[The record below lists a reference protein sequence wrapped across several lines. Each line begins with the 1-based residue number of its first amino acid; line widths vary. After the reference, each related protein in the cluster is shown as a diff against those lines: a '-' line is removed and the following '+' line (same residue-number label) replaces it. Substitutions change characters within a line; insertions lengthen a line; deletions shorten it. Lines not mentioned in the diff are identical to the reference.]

1 MQPWVFR
8 CIEPLSDRRLAVA
21 FLVGISSGFP
31 WVLHGSVLTL
41 WMQAEGLSRSA
52 IGYIGVVASIYAF
65 NWIWAPLIDQLR
77 IPLLHRI
84 FGQYRSWI
92 LFCQGALVLLTW
104 LISSVNPVDSLLLV
118 GLYALGISAVS
129 ATQDIA
135 IDAYRVKL
143 FSRDEM
149 DEKIP
154 YASALAG
161 AGWQTGFTFLGG
173 TLALLLGG
181 EFFGF
186 SWPEVYRLLIVF
198 LLALM
203 LVVVFAPTP
212 REELQER
219 EPQQG
224 GAAGVARVA
233 AETVGAPQERTP
245 PQGGAAAVQGQ
256 PGPPLQWLRKTV
268 IEPFGEFFQRCGLP
282 LAVGILLF
290 LFSFRLGEA
299 MLGRMSL
306 VFYVELGFS
315 NDEIA
320 LYRNFLGGGATIVF
334 SLIGAFINTRFGI
347 VRGML
352 VGGIA
357 MAASNLLYAAMA
369 AVGPA
374 PWLFLVTLLID
385 NFTTAFATVCAI
397 SFISYFA
404 SRTYTGT
411 QFALMT
417 SISNF
422 GRTTLAAGSGAIVDA
437 LGGDWALFFIL
448 TAIMVT
454 PALLILLWLARQL
467 ESHQTSRTA

>member
-1 MQPWVFR
+1 MQPQGIHSSDRRWHFVKS
-8 CIEPLSDRRLAVA
+8 LSDRRLAVA

-52 IGYIGVVASIYAF
+52 IGYIGVVATIYSI
-65 NWIWAPLIDQLR
+65 NWVWAPLVDKFQ
-77 IPLLHRI
+77 IPLLHRM

-92 LFCQGALVLLTW
+92 LLCQALLILLMW
-104 LISSVNPVDSLLLV
+104 LISGANPADSLLLV
-118 GLYALGISAVS
+118 GLYALGISSIS
-129 ATQDIA
+129 ATQDVA

-143 FSRDEM
+143 FTRSEM

-181 EFFGF
+181 ETLGF
-186 SWPEVYRLLIVF
+186 SWPEVYRLLTLF
-198 LLALM
+198 MLALM
-203 LVVVFAPTP
+203 LIVVLSPPPADDDDSP
-212 REELQER
+212 RALTGATQA
-219 EPQQG
+219 
-224 GAAGVARVA
+224 GAA
-233 AETVGAPQERTP
+233 TSQY
-245 PQGGAAAVQGQ
+245 
-256 PGPPLQWLRKTV
+256 QWLRETL
-268 IEPFGEFFQRCGLP
+268 IDPFSEFFQRCGLQ
-282 LAVGILLF
+282 LAIGILLF

-320 LYRNFLGGGATIVF
+320 LYRNFLGGGMTIVF

-347 VRGML
+347 VRGMFA
-352 VGGIA
+352 GGIA
-357 MAASNLLYAAMA
+357 MAASNLLYAVMA
-369 AVGPA
+369 EIGPV
-374 PWLFLVTLLID
+374 PWLFVLTLLVD
-385 NFTTAFATVCAI
+385 NFTTAFATVCAV

-422 GRTTLAAGSGAIVDA
+422 GRTTLAAGSGAIVDG
-437 LGGDWALFFIL
+437 LGGNWALFFVL
-448 TAIMVT
+448 TTLMVI
-454 PALLILLWLARQL
+454 PALIILLWLSKLL
-467 ESHQTSRTA
+467 ESHRLRAK

>member
-1 MQPWVFR
+1 MQPRAVDFVKS
-8 CIEPLSDRRLAVA
+8 LSDRRLAVA
-21 FLVGISSGFP
+21 FLIGISSGFP

-52 IGYIGVVASIYAF
+52 IGYIGVVATIYAV
-65 NWIWAPLIDQLR
+65 NWVWAPLIDRFR
-77 IPLLHRI
+77 IPLLGRL

-92 LFCQGALVLLTW
+92 LLCQTLLILLMW
-104 LISSVNPVDSLLLV
+104 LISGANPADNLLLI
-118 GLYALGISAVS
+118 GIYALGISSVS
-129 ATQDIA
+129 ATQDVA

-143 FSRDEM
+143 FRRDEM

-181 EFFGF
+181 ETFGF
-186 SWPEVYRLLIVF
+186 SWPEVYRLLTLF
-198 LLALM
+198 MLALM
-203 LVVVFAPTP
+203 LVVVFSPP
-212 REELQER
+212 PVDDDER
-219 EPQQG
+219 P
-224 GAAGVARVA
+224 A
-233 AETVGAPQERTP
+233 AETD
-245 PQGGAAAVQGQ
+245 AAV
-256 PGPPLQWLRKTV
+256 PGVSNARCRWLRETL
-268 IEPFGEFFQRCGLP
+268 IDPFGEFFQRCGP
-282 LAVGILLF
+282 QLAVGILLF

-320 LYRNFLGGGATIVF
+320 FYRSFLGGAMTIVF

-352 VGGIA
+352 VGGVA
-357 MAASNLLYAAMA
+357 MASSNLLYAVMA
-369 AVGPA
+369 EAGPA
-374 PWLFLVTLLID
+374 PWLFMLTLLVD
-385 NFTTAFATVCAI
+385 NFTTAFAAVCAI

-422 GRTTLAAGSGAIVDA
+422 GRTTLAAGSGVIVDG
-437 LGGDWALFFIL
+437 LGGNWALFFVL
-448 TAIMVT
+448 TTLMVI
-454 PALLILLWLARQL
+454 PALFILLWMSKLLRN
-467 ESHQTSRTA
+467 HQAASLIE

>member
-1 MQPWVFR
+1 MQPRAVHFV
-8 CIEPLSDRRLAVA
+8 ESLSDRRMAVA
-21 FLVGISSGFP
+21 FLIGISSGFP

-52 IGYIGVVASIYAF
+52 IGYIGVVATIYSI
-65 NWIWAPLIDQLR
+65 NWIWAPLVDQFR
-77 IPLLHRI
+77 IPLLHRM

-92 LFCQGALVLLTW
+92 LLCQALLILLMW
-104 LISSVNPVDSLLLV
+104 LISGANPADNLLLV
-118 GLYALGISAVS
+118 GLYALGISSVS
-129 ATQDIA
+129 ATQDVA

-143 FSRDEM
+143 FRRSEM
-149 DEKIP
+149 NEKIP

-181 EFFGF
+181 EMLGF
-186 SWPEVYRLLIVF
+186 SWPEVYRLLTLF
-198 LLALM
+198 MLALM
-203 LVVVFAPTP
+203 LIVVFSPP
-212 REELQER
+212 PVDDDESL
-219 EPQQG
+219 
-224 GAAGVARVA
+224 A
-233 AETVGAPQERTP
+233 AEAD
-245 PQGGAAAVQGQ
+245 AMA
-256 PGPPLQWLRKTV
+256 PGPSNSRFQWLRETL
-268 IEPFGEFFQRCGLP
+268 IDPFGEFFQRCGLQ

-320 LYRNFLGGGATIVF
+320 LYRNFLGGGMTIVF

-347 VRGML
+347 VRGMM

-357 MAASNLLYAAMA
+357 MASSNLLYAVMA
-369 AVGPA
+369 EVGPA
-374 PWLFLVTLLID
+374 PWLFVVTLLVD
-385 NFTTAFATVCAI
+385 NFTAAFATVCAV

-422 GRTTLAAGSGAIVDA
+422 GRTTLAAGSGAIVDG
-437 LGGDWALFFIL
+437 LGGNWALFFVL
-448 TAIMVT
+448 TTLMVI
-454 PALLILLWLARQL
+454 PALLILVWLSKML
-467 ESHQTSRTA
+467 ENHRAAETGAPP

>member
-1 MQPWVFR
+1 MRPQPVNFLKS
-8 CIEPLSDRRLAVA
+8 LSDRRLLAA
-21 FLVGISSGFP
+21 FLIGISSGFP

-52 IGYIGVVASIYAF
+52 IGYIGIVTTIYAF
-65 NWIWAPLIDQLR
+65 NWIWAPLIDQFR
-77 IPLLHRI
+77 IPLLHRL

-92 LFCQGALVLLTW
+92 LFCQALLIAFMW
-104 LISSVNPVDSLLLV
+104 LISGTDPADNLLLV
-118 GLYALGISAVS
+118 GLYALGISSVS
-129 ATQDIA
+129 ATQDVA

-143 FSRDEM
+143 FSRKEM

-154 YASALAG
+154 WASALAG

-181 EFFGF
+181 ETFGF
-186 SWPEVYRLLIVF
+186 GWPEVYRLLIGF
-198 LLALM
+198 MLALM
-203 LVVVFAPTP
+203 LIVALSPPTREAPQRQPAEPSGRAGGMPGRPARWLHETVVVPFA
-212 REELQER
+212 
-219 EPQQG
+219 
-224 GAAGVARVA
+224 
-233 AETVGAPQERTP
+233 
-245 PQGGAAAVQGQ
+245 
-256 PGPPLQWLRKTV
+256 
-268 IEPFGEFFQRCGLP
+268 EFFQRCGLQ
-282 LAVGILLF
+282 LAAGILLF

-320 LYRNFLGGGATIVF
+320 LYRNLLGGGATIVF

-347 VRGML
+347 IRGML

-357 MAASNLLYAAMA
+357 MASSNLLYAAMA
-369 AVGPA
+369 QTGPE
-374 PWLFLVTLLID
+374 PWLFVLTLIVD

-422 GRTTLAAGSGAIVDA
+422 GRTTLAAGSGAIVDG
-437 LGGDWALFFIL
+437 LGGNWALFFVM
-448 TAIMVT
+448 TALMVI
-454 PALLILLWLARQL
+454 PALLILLWMSGML
-467 ESHQTSRTA
+467 ENHKTGEGAA

>member
-1 MQPWVFR
+1 MQPQAVHFVKS
-8 CIEPLSDRRLAVA
+8 LSDRRLAVA

-52 IGYIGVVASIYAF
+52 IGYIGVVATIYSI
-65 NWIWAPLIDQLR
+65 NWIWAPLVDQFR
-77 IPLLHRI
+77 IPLLHRM

-92 LFCQGALVLLTW
+92 LLCQALLILLIW
-104 LISSVNPVDSLLLV
+104 LISGANPADNLLLV
-118 GLYALGISAVS
+118 GMYALGISSVS
-129 ATQDIA
+129 ATQDVA

-143 FSRDEM
+143 FRRSEM

-181 EFFGF
+181 EMLGF
-186 SWPEVYRLLIVF
+186 SWPEVYRLMTLF
-198 LLALM
+198 MLALM
-203 LVVVFAPTP
+203 LIVVFSPP
-212 REELQER
+212 PVDDDESL
-219 EPQQG
+219 
-224 GAAGVARVA
+224 A
-233 AETVGAPQERTP
+233 AEAD
-245 PQGGAAAVQGQ
+245 AMA
-256 PGPPLQWLRKTV
+256 PGPSNARYQWLRETL
-268 IEPFGEFFQRCGLP
+268 IDPFGEFFQRCGLQ

-320 LYRNFLGGGATIVF
+320 LYRNFLGGGMTIVF

-347 VRGML
+347 VRGMM

-357 MAASNLLYAAMA
+357 MASSNLLYAVMA
-369 AVGPA
+369 EVGPA
-374 PWLFLVTLLID
+374 PWLFVITLLVD
-385 NFTTAFATVCAI
+385 NFTAAFATVCAV

-422 GRTTLAAGSGAIVDA
+422 GRTTLAAGSGAIVDG
-437 LGGDWALFFIL
+437 LGGNWALFFVL
-448 TAIMVT
+448 TTLMVI
-454 PALLILLWLARQL
+454 PALLILIWLSKML
-467 ESHQTSRTA
+467 ENHRATETGAPP

>member
-1 MQPWVFR
+1 MRPQPVNFLKS
-8 CIEPLSDRRLAVA
+8 LSDRRLLAA
-21 FLVGISSGFP
+21 FLIGISSGFP

-52 IGYIGVVASIYAF
+52 IGYIGIVTTIYAF
-65 NWIWAPLIDQLR
+65 NWIWAPLIDQFR
-77 IPLLHRI
+77 IPLLHRL

-92 LFCQGALVLLTW
+92 LFCQALLIAFMW
-104 LISSVNPVDSLLLV
+104 LISGTDPADNLLLV
-118 GLYALGISAVS
+118 GLYALGISSVS
-129 ATQDIA
+129 ATQDVA

-143 FSRDEM
+143 FSREEM

-154 YASALAG
+154 WASALAG

-181 EFFGF
+181 ETFGF
-186 SWPEVYRLLIVF
+186 GWPEVYRLLIGF
-198 LLALM
+198 MLALM
-203 LVVVFAPTP
+203 LIVALSPPTREEAPQRQPAEPSGRAGRMPGRPARWLHETVVVPFA
-212 REELQER
+212 
-219 EPQQG
+219 
-224 GAAGVARVA
+224 
-233 AETVGAPQERTP
+233 
-245 PQGGAAAVQGQ
+245 
-256 PGPPLQWLRKTV
+256 
-268 IEPFGEFFQRCGLP
+268 EFFQRCGLR
-282 LAVGILLF
+282 LAAGILLF

-320 LYRNFLGGGATIVF
+320 LYRNLLGGGATIVF

-347 VRGML
+347 IRGMFA
-352 VGGIA
+352 GGIA
-357 MAASNLLYAAMA
+357 MASSNLLYAAMA
-369 AVGPA
+369 QTGPE
-374 PWLFLVTLLID
+374 PWLFVLTLIVD

-422 GRTTLAAGSGAIVDA
+422 GRTTLAAGSGAIVDG
-437 LGGDWALFFIL
+437 LGGNWALFFVM
-448 TAIMVT
+448 TALMVI
-454 PALLILLWLARQL
+454 PALLILLWMSRML
-467 ESHQTSRTA
+467 ENHKTGEGASA

>member
-1 MQPWVFR
+1 MQPRTAQSFKS
-8 CIEPLSDRRLAVA
+8 LADRRLLAA
-21 FLVGISSGFP
+21 FLIGISSGFP

-52 IGYIGVVASIYAF
+52 IGYIGVVTTIYAF
-65 NWIWAPLIDQLR
+65 NWIWAPLIDQFR
-77 IPLLHRI
+77 IPLLGRA
-84 FGQYRSWI
+84 FGQYRAWI
-92 LFCQGALVLLTW
+92 LLCQGLLIVLMW
-104 LISSVNPVDSLLLV
+104 LISGTDPAGNLLLV
-118 GLYALGISAVS
+118 GLYALGISSVS
-129 ATQDIA
+129 ATQDVA

-143 FSRDEM
+143 FAREEM
-149 DEKIP
+149 DGKIP
-154 YASALAG
+154 WASALAG

-173 TLALLLGG
+173 TLALFLGG
-181 EFFGF
+181 ETLGF
-186 SWPEVYRLLIVF
+186 SWPDVYRLLTLF
-198 LLALM
+198 MLALM
-203 LVVVFAPTP
+203 LIVVFAPPTW
-212 REELQER
+212 EEGR
-219 EPQQG
+219 G
-224 GAAGVARVA
+224 AGAAPGITRRRGEARRS
-233 AETVGAPQERTP
+233 G
-245 PQGGAAAVQGQ
+245 
-256 PGPPLQWLRKTV
+256 WLRESV
-268 IEPFGEFFQRCGLP
+268 IDPFAEFFQRCGLQ

-315 NDEIA
+315 NDQIA
-320 LYRNFLGGGATIVF
+320 LYRNLLGGGATIVF

-347 VRGML
+347 VRGMV

-369 AVGPA
+369 GVGPE
-374 PWLFLVTLLID
+374 PWLFVLTLIVD

-422 GRTTLAAGSGAIVDA
+422 GRTTLAAGSGAIVDG
-437 LGGDWALFFIL
+437 LGGNWALFFAL
-448 TAIMVT
+448 TALMVI
-454 PALLILLWLARQL
+454 PALLILLWMSKRL
-467 ESHQTSRTA
+467 EGHSAGGEVQA

>member
-1 MQPWVFR
+1 MQPRTAQLFKS
-8 CIEPLSDRRLAVA
+8 LADRRLLAA
-21 FLVGISSGFP
+21 FLIGISSGFP

-52 IGYIGVVASIYAF
+52 IGYIGVVTTIYAF
-65 NWIWAPLIDQLR
+65 NWIWAPLIDQFR
-77 IPLLHRI
+77 IPLLGRA
-84 FGQYRSWI
+84 FGQYRAWI
-92 LFCQGALVLLTW
+92 LLCQGLLIVLMW
-104 LISSVNPVDSLLLV
+104 LISGTDPAGNLLLV
-118 GLYALGISAVS
+118 GLYALGISSVS
-129 ATQDIA
+129 ATQDVA

-143 FSRDEM
+143 FAREEM

-154 YASALAG
+154 WASALAG

-173 TLALLLGG
+173 TLALFLGG
-181 EFFGF
+181 ETLGF
-186 SWPEVYRLLIVF
+186 AWPDVYRLLTLF
-198 LLALM
+198 MLALM
-203 LVVVFAPTP
+203 LIVVFAPPTW
-212 REELQER
+212 EEGRGTEAAPGITRQR
-219 EPQQG
+219 GEPG
-224 GAAGVARVA
+224 RSG
-233 AETVGAPQERTP
+233 
-245 PQGGAAAVQGQ
+245 
-256 PGPPLQWLRKTV
+256 WLRESV
-268 IEPFGEFFQRCGLP
+268 IDPFAEFFQRCGLQ

-315 NDEIA
+315 NDQIA
-320 LYRNFLGGGATIVF
+320 LYRNLLGGGATIVF
-334 SLIGAFINTRFGI
+334 SLFGAFINTRFGI
-347 VRGML
+347 VRGMV

-369 AVGPA
+369 GVGPE
-374 PWLFLVTLLID
+374 PWLFVLTLIVD

-422 GRTTLAAGSGAIVDA
+422 GRTTLAAGSGAIVDG
-437 LGGDWALFFIL
+437 LGGNWVLFFAL
-448 TAIMVT
+448 TALMVI
-454 PALLILLWLARQL
+454 PALLILLWMSKRL
-467 ESHQTSRTA
+467 EGHSAGGEVQA

>member
-1 MQPWVFR
+1 MQPQAVHFFKS
-8 CIEPLSDRRLAVA
+8 LSDRRLAVA
-21 FLVGISSGFP
+21 FLIGISSGFP

-52 IGYIGVVASIYAF
+52 IGYIGAVTVIYAF
-65 NWIWAPLIDQLR
+65 NWIWAPLIDQFR
-77 IPLLHRI
+77 IPLLHRL

-92 LFCQGALVLLTW
+92 LLCQGLMILLMW
-104 LISSVNPVDSLLLV
+104 LISTADPTGGLLLL
-118 GLYALGISAVS
+118 GLYALGISTVS
-129 ATQDIA
+129 ATQDVA

-143 FSRDEM
+143 FARSEM

-154 YASALAG
+154 YASALAT
-161 AGWQTGFTFLGG
+161 AGWHTGFTFLGG
-173 TLALLLGG
+173 TLALVLGG
-181 EFFGF
+181 ETLGF
-186 SWPEVYRLLIVF
+186 SWPEVYQLLILF
-198 LLALM
+198 MLALM
-203 LVVVFAPTP
+203 LIVILSPPP
-212 REELQER
+212 RGDEESL
-219 EPQQG
+219 PPSSDATG
-224 GAAGVARVA
+224 NGTARKQYSWLH
-233 AETVGAPQERTP
+233 ETLIV
-245 PQGGAAAVQGQ
+245 
-256 PGPPLQWLRKTV
+256 
-268 IEPFGEFFQRCGLP
+268 PFSEFFQRCGLQ

-320 LYRNFLGGGATIVF
+320 LYRSFIGGAATIVF

-347 VRGML
+347 IRGML

-357 MAASNLLYAAMA
+357 MASSNLLYALMA
-369 AVGPA
+369 ETGPE
-374 PWLFLVTLLID
+374 PWLFILTLMVD
-385 NFTTAFATVCAI
+385 NFTTAFAAVCAI

-422 GRTTLAAGSGAIVDA
+422 GRTTLAAGSGAIVDS
-437 LGGDWALFFIL
+437 LGGNWSLFFIL
-448 TAIMVT
+448 TALMVI
-454 PALLILLWLARQL
+454 PALLILIWMGRLL
-467 ESHQTSRTA
+467 ERHQAETAG

>member
-1 MQPWVFR
+1 MQPRTAQLFKS
-8 CIEPLSDRRLAVA
+8 LADRRLLAA
-21 FLVGISSGFP
+21 FLIGISSGFP

-52 IGYIGVVASIYAF
+52 IGYIGVVTTIYAF
-65 NWIWAPLIDQLR
+65 NWIWAPLIDQFR
-77 IPLLHRI
+77 IPLLGRA
-84 FGQYRSWI
+84 FGQYRAWI
-92 LFCQGALVLLTW
+92 LLCQGLLIVLMW
-104 LISSVNPVDSLLLV
+104 LISGTDPAGNLLLV
-118 GLYALGISAVS
+118 GLYALGISSVS
-129 ATQDIA
+129 ATQDVA

-143 FSRDEM
+143 FAREEM

-154 YASALAG
+154 WASALAG

-173 TLALLLGG
+173 TLALFLGG
-181 EFFGF
+181 ETLGF
-186 SWPEVYRLLIVF
+186 AWPDVYRLLTLF
-198 LLALM
+198 MLALM
-203 LVVVFAPTP
+203 LIVVFAPPTW
-212 REELQER
+212 EEGRGTEAAPGITRQR
-219 EPQQG
+219 GEPG
-224 GAAGVARVA
+224 RSG
-233 AETVGAPQERTP
+233 
-245 PQGGAAAVQGQ
+245 
-256 PGPPLQWLRKTV
+256 WLRESV
-268 IEPFGEFFQRCGLP
+268 IDPFAEFFQRCGLQ

-315 NDEIA
+315 NDQIA
-320 LYRNFLGGGATIVF
+320 LYRNLLGGGATIVF
-334 SLIGAFINTRFGI
+334 SLFGAFINTRFGI
-347 VRGML
+347 VRGMV

-369 AVGPA
+369 GVGPE
-374 PWLFLVTLLID
+374 PWLFVLTLIVD

-422 GRTTLAAGSGAIVDA
+422 GRTTLAAGSGAIVDG
-437 LGGDWALFFIL
+437 LGGNWALFFAL
-448 TAIMVT
+448 TALMVI
-454 PALLILLWLARQL
+454 PALLILLWMSKRL
-467 ESHQTSRTA
+467 EGHSAGGEVQA

>member
-1 MQPWVFR
+1 MQPRAAHF
-8 CIEPLSDRRLAVA
+8 IKSLSDRRLAVA
-21 FLVGISSGFP
+21 FLIGISSGFP

-41 WMQAEGLSRSA
+41 WMQNEGLSRSA
-52 IGYIGVVASIYAF
+52 IGYIGAVASVYAF
-65 NWIWAPLIDQLR
+65 NWIWAPLIDQAR
-77 IPLLHRI
+77 IPLLHRL

-92 LFCQGALVLLTW
+92 LLCQALIIVLMW
-104 LISSVNPVDSLLLV
+104 FISTANPADSLLLA

-129 ATQDIA
+129 ATQDVA

-143 FSRDEM
+143 FARSEM
-149 DEKIP
+149 EEKIP

-173 TLALLLGG
+173 TLALVLGG
-181 EFFGF
+181 EWLGF
-186 SWPEVYRLLIVF
+186 SWPEVYRLLTIF
-198 LLALM
+198 MLALM
-203 LVVVFAPTP
+203 LIVILSPPTCEDDEESLPSP
-212 REELQER
+212 RHTGEKESLSLQLR
-219 EPQQG
+219 
-224 GAAGVARVA
+224 
-233 AETVGAPQERTP
+233 
-245 PQGGAAAVQGQ
+245 
-256 PGPPLQWLRKTV
+256 WLRETLIV
-268 IEPFGEFFQRCGLP
+268 PFSEFFQRCGMK

-290 LFSFRLGEA
+290 LFTFRLGEA

-357 MAASNLLYAAMA
+357 MAASNLLYALMA
-369 AVGPA
+369 QVGPQ
-374 PWLFLVTLLID
+374 PLLFVLTLLVD

-422 GRTTLAAGSGAIVDA
+422 GRTTLAAGSGVIVDS
-437 LGGDWALFFIL
+437 LGGNWALFFIL
-448 TAIMVT
+448 TAFMVI
-454 PALLILLWLARQL
+454 PALLILMWMGKLL
-467 ESHQTSRTA
+467 EQHRAAQTG

>member
-1 MQPWVFR
+1 MQPRAVHFVQS
-8 CIEPLSDRRLAVA
+8 LSDRRLLVA
-21 FLVGISSGFP
+21 FLIGISSGFP

-52 IGYIGVVASIYAF
+52 IGYIGVVTTIYAF
-65 NWIWAPLIDQLR
+65 NWIWAPLIDQAR
-77 IPLLHRI
+77 IPLLHRA
-84 FGQYRSWI
+84 FGQYRAWI
-92 LFCQGALVLLTW
+92 LLCQALLILFMW
-104 LISSVNPVDSLLLV
+104 LISGTDPAGNLLLV

-129 ATQDIA
+129 ATQDVA

-143 FSRDEM
+143 FAREEM

-154 YASALAG
+154 WASALAG

-173 TLALLLGG
+173 SLALFLGG
-181 EFFGF
+181 ETLGF
-186 SWPEVYRLLIVF
+186 AWPDVYRLLTLF
-198 LLALM
+198 MLALM
-203 LVVVFAPTP
+203 LIVVLAPPTW
-212 REELQER
+212 EEGQ
-219 EPQQG
+219 
-224 GAAGVARVA
+224 
-233 AETVGAPQERTP
+233 
-245 PQGGAAAVQGQ
+245 GAAAAREQSQQRAGLRQ
-256 PGPPLQWLRKTV
+256 SNWLQETV
-268 IEPFGEFFQRCGLP
+268 IDPFAEFFQRCGLK
-282 LAVGILLF
+282 LAIGILLF

-315 NDEIA
+315 NDQIA
-320 LYRNFLGGGATIVF
+320 LYRNLLGGGATIAF

-357 MAASNLLYAAMA
+357 MAASNLLYAAMSQT
-369 AVGPA
+369 GPE
-374 PWLFLVTLLID
+374 PWLFVLTLIVD

-422 GRTTLAAGSGAIVDA
+422 GRTTLAAGSGAIVDG
-437 LGGDWALFFIL
+437 LGGNWALFFVL
-448 TAIMVT
+448 TALMVI
-454 PALLILLWLARQL
+454 PALLILLWMSKLL
-467 ESHQTSRTA
+467 EGHRSGQDSQAQA

>member
-1 MQPWVFR
+1 MQPRAVDFVKS
-8 CIEPLSDRRLAVA
+8 LSDRRLAVA
-21 FLVGISSGFP
+21 FLIGISSGFP

-52 IGYIGVVASIYAF
+52 IGYIGVVATIYAI
-65 NWIWAPLIDQLR
+65 NWVWAPLIDQFR
-77 IPLLHRI
+77 IPLLHRM

-92 LFCQGALVLLTW
+92 LLCQALLILLMW
-104 LISSVNPVDSLLLV
+104 LISGANPADNLLLV
-118 GLYALGISAVS
+118 GLYALGISSVS
-129 ATQDIA
+129 ATQDVA

-143 FSRDEM
+143 FSRSEM

-181 EFFGF
+181 EMLGF
-186 SWPEVYRLLIVF
+186 SWPEVYRLLTLF
-198 LLALM
+198 MLALM
-203 LVVVFAPTP
+203 LIVVFSPP
-212 REELQER
+212 PVDDDER
-219 EPQQG
+219 
-224 GAAGVARVA
+224 AA
-233 AETVGAPQERTP
+233 AETGTAPGASNERFR
-245 PQGGAAAVQGQ
+245 
-256 PGPPLQWLRKTV
+256 WLRETL
-268 IEPFGEFFQRCGLP
+268 IDPFGEFFQRCGLQ

-290 LFSFRLGEA
+290 LFTFRLGEA

-320 LYRNFLGGGATIVF
+320 LYRNFLGGGMTIVF

-352 VGGIA
+352 VGGVA
-357 MAASNLLYAAMA
+357 MASSNLLYAVMA
-369 AVGPA
+369 EVGPA
-374 PWLFLVTLLID
+374 PWLFVLTLLVD

-422 GRTTLAAGSGAIVDA
+422 GRTTLAAGSGVIVDG
-437 LGGDWALFFIL
+437 LGGNWALFFVL
-448 TAIMVT
+448 TTLMVI
-454 PALLILLWLARQL
+454 PALLILLLMSKLLRT
-467 ESHQTSRTA
+467 HQAASQIE